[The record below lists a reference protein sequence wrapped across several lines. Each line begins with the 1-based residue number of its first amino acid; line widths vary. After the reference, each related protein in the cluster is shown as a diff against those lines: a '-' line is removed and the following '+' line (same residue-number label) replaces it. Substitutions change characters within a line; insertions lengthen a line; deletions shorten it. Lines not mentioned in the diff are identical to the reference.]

1 MALLPTLVRILSAVH
16 VWKGS
21 PLVFTFFIGVAVGIF
36 VAYVMYIILGINEQ
50 DL

>member
-1 MALLPTLVRILSAVH
+1 MALLPALLRLLSPVH

-21 PLVFTFFIGVAVGIF
+21 PLVVTFFIGVAVGLF
-36 VAYVMYIILGINEQ
+36 VAYVMYIILSINEQ